1 MSEKISGIITDFLLR
16 KNVIKEEEKEIYYY
30 GYETLIYSI
39 WQMLLLLVL
48 GMIMNRIVSTV
59 IFLMVFVSMRKY
71 TGGYHAETRMGCTF
85 MTVVCYVTVLVMTG
99 WVSTTK
105 KGYIILGFFA
115 LFCVFIFVRYVP
127 VVHPEKP
134 LNKMQRRESRKKCGL
149 LGTFYL
155 VILLLTYDV
164 LRIVPYI
171 VLSTMVVT
179 AVLIIVQMRKE
190 ENADEATNVKN
201 SSNDW

>member
-48 GMIMNRIVSTV
+48 GMIMNQIVSTV

-99 WVSTTK
+99 W
-105 KGYIILGFFA
+105 
-115 LFCVFIFVRYVP
+115 
-127 VVHPEKP
+127 
-134 LNKMQRRESRKKCGL
+134 

>member
-71 TGGYHAETRMGCTF
+71 TGDRKS
-85 MTVVCYVTVLVMTG
+85 VV
-99 WVSTTK
+99 
-105 KGYIILGFFA
+105 
-115 LFCVFIFVRYVP
+115 
-127 VVHPEKP
+127 
-134 LNKMQRRESRKKCGL
+134 
-149 LGTFYL
+149 
-155 VILLLTYDV
+155 
-164 LRIVPYI
+164 
-171 VLSTMVVT
+171 
-179 AVLIIVQMRKE
+179 
-190 ENADEATNVKN
+190 
-201 SSNDW
+201 

>member
-1 MSEKISGIITDFLLR
+1 
-16 KNVIKEEEKEIYYY
+16 IYYY

-99 WVSTTK
+99 WLS
-105 KGYIILGFFA
+105 
-115 LFCVFIFVRYVP
+115 
-127 VVHPEKP
+127 
-134 LNKMQRRESRKKCGL
+134 
-149 LGTFYL
+149 TFYL

-179 AVLIIVQMRKE
+179 AVLIIVQMRGE
-190 ENADEATNVKN
+190 CR
-201 SSNDW
+201 